1 MIPKTG
7 TISSPWATLAYA
19 VSHATSGDIIHINAG
34 SYTISSQISVP
45 AGISIEGDG
54 NTTVL
59 NSTVSSDY
67 TLLLSSGTQGTNGN
81 QHISNLKMSGGS
93 GLNSYS
99 AYSPVEVIMRSN
111 VYISNCTFQYFSYRG
126 PRFAGSTST
135 QPSTY
140 STGNSF
146 HDNTVLDCCNFVGLG
161 DPSGSGQGCLE
172 IGGQQGML
180 VYNNTITV
188 PYRTGGLNGYDIKYC
203 MDGYNKGLKIYN
215 NIMTRPPYSGL
226 SNDFCFTMELWNCRG
241 GIEIYGNTMTGAI
254 DIGGDDPAPCN
265 DAGGYGFAAEIHNN
279 IIGFDSYQV
288 NEQIGIDIERAQTGG
303 MYIYNN
309 YFKYLSSP
317 IHFLQGWDS
326 RAHDIVENIY
336 IYSNV
341 TNNVG
346 YTSAHYGSS
355 FIAVGH
361 LATDASPNIIYRSI
375 YVINNTAYRG
385 SGGAGTESF
394 ITLTIAG
401 TGSYFYIQNNIVV
414 GFGLSVNHG
423 VVGVDGTNLIS
434 LNHITYQNNLAYQNF
449 NNGWVNYY
457 GSSESFD
464 VNSGNIAG
472 DPKFVSTSD
481 FHLQSGSPAIGKGVH
496 ITTPSI
502 PADVEGSAI
511 NNPPEIGAYK
521 SGSSVTQPAVPVYQS
536 SAVANATPS
545 LLEMT
550 YNMTLAG
557 TVPAASSFN
566 VIVNS
571 LTRAVSS
578 IVISGSKVQLTL
590 ATAVKSGDLITV
602 TYTKP
607 ATNQL
612 QSPTGGA
619 AINISSQ
626 SVTNNLVSSTKD
638 ATSLTATM
646 AISPNH
652 IHNILNV
659 LLTYSITPTAANS
672 PEIIQITDLSGNLLI
687 KKLLVTGVTNILIPL
702 NVASGIYN
710 ILISAG
716 GSQIASQKI
725 IVY

>member
-1 MIPKTG
+1 MLLFQKLFKNIGSFSVTIRYVHRLKSCVGHINLVVSQNLKDMRRLLILLCLCYNLTVSGTTYYISTSGSDSKTG

-279 IIGFDSYQV
+279 IIGFDSYQA

-326 RAHDIVENIY
+326 RAHDIVETY
-336 IYSNV
+336 I
-341 TNNVG
+341 
-346 YTSAHYGSS
+346 
-355 FIAVGH
+355 FI
-361 LATDASPNIIYRSI
+361 
-375 YVINNTAYRG
+375 
-385 SGGAGTESF
+385 
-394 ITLTIAG
+394 
-401 TGSYFYIQNNIVV
+401 QM
-414 GFGLSVNHG
+414 
-423 VVGVDGTNLIS
+423 
-434 LNHITYQNNLAYQNF
+434 
-449 NNGWVNYY
+449 
-457 GSSESFD
+457 
-464 VNSGNIAG
+464 
-472 DPKFVSTSD
+472 
-481 FHLQSGSPAIGKGVH
+481 LQI
-496 ITTPSI
+496 
-502 PADVEGSAI
+502 
-511 NNPPEIGAYK
+511 
-521 SGSSVTQPAVPVYQS
+521 
-536 SAVANATPS
+536 
-545 LLEMT
+545 M
-550 YNMTLAG
+550 
-557 TVPAASSFN
+557 
-566 VIVNS
+566 
-571 LTRAVSS
+571 
-578 IVISGSKVQLTL
+578 
-590 ATAVKSGDLITV
+590 
-602 TYTKP
+602 
-607 ATNQL
+607 
-612 QSPTGGA
+612 
-619 AINISSQ
+619 
-626 SVTNNLVSSTKD
+626 
-638 ATSLTATM
+638 
-646 AISPNH
+646 
-652 IHNILNV
+652 
-659 LLTYSITPTAANS
+659 
-672 PEIIQITDLSGNLLI
+672 
-687 KKLLVTGVTNILIPL
+687 
-702 NVASGIYN
+702 
-710 ILISAG
+710 
-716 GSQIASQKI
+716 
-725 IVY
+725 